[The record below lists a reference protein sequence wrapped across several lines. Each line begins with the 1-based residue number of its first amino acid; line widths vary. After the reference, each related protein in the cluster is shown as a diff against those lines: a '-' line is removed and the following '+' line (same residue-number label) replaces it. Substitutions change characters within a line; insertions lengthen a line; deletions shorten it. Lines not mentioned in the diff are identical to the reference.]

1 MQPRRERLRQ
11 MAFDEI
17 KALSWEIIAKQGID
31 DLTVNG
37 IAKRMGMTPPAF
49 YRYYKSRDAL
59 IRSLVLDAYYSFR
72 RALEI
77 ARDSVPE
84 EETASRLYTV
94 FMAYRE
100 WAVNNSNMFGL
111 FAGRKVY
118 GFDRQDTQVI
128 SESEKVY
135 KIFTDLYEIAWKRGV
150 LRKPAM
156 KLKMPGP
163 YLEHFQNS
171 LTHNF
176 KDVPL
181 EIINL
186 ILNSACLVHGMI
198 SMELS
203 GRLDAMVG
211 EPGLFYQFQIL
222 DMLNRFGME
231 YQP

>member
-1 MQPRRERLRQ
+1 MQTRREKLRQ

-17 KALSWEIIAKQGID
+17 KALSWEIIAEQGVD

-37 IAKRMGMTPPAF
+37 IAKRMGMTSPAF
-49 YRYYKSRDAL
+49 YRYYESRDAL
-59 IRSLVLDAYYSFR
+59 IRSLVLDAYHSFR
-72 RALEI
+72 KALEA

-84 EETASRLYTV
+84 ENIAQRLYTI

-118 GFDRQDTQVI
+118 GFDRQDRKVI
-128 SESEKVY
+128 AESEKVY
-135 KIFTDLYEIAWKRGV
+135 QIFIDLYKQAWKRG
-150 LRKPAM
+150 LLKRPAM
-156 KLKMPGP
+156 NLQLPGP
-163 YLEHFQNS
+163 YLEHIQNRLADDMKS
-171 LTHNF
+171 
-176 KDVPL
+176 VPA

-186 ILNSACLVHGMI
+186 VLNLTCLVHGMI

-203 GRLDAMVG
+203 GRMDNLVG
-211 EPGLFYQFQIL
+211 NPTLFYRFQIL
-222 DMLNRFGME
+222 DMLHKIGME